1 MLLIARCGARKV
13 AHLSQFTILHSCAVH
28 ARKRITTTHATNEA
42 GSGWKCINNITLNY
56 CSDRAD
62 LEVEDNDDR
71 TKGIRPLP
79 SSAMLRCSGR
89 VMKIVEQCHDAHPIL
104 RVQNRWMIG
113 ATRSATTHSHVHQS
127 VLTGIHPQHLYNI
140 VNSVDS
146 YKEFL
151 PYCHESKILQTAP
164 CRTMMDAV
172 LRVGL
177 PGLSLSAGSN
187 SLLEE
192 RYISRVRMIPA
203 SELTPLWTVEAKSI
217 QSNLFDSLKSRWQ
230 LSLIG
235 DDANVNNEQK
245 QKGPSCNV
253 NFEVEIQ
260 VPNPLIS
267 FTLDK
272 VLKDVA
278 KAQVEA
284 FEKRCRAIPFD
295 INECNE

>member
-1 MLLIARCGARKV
+1 MIRCCCISK
-13 AHLSQFTILHSCAVH
+13 
-28 ARKRITTTHATNEA
+28 TTVKQNCTPY
-42 GSGWKCINNITLNY
+42 S
-56 CSDRAD
+56 
-62 LEVEDNDDR
+62 
-71 TKGIRPLP
+71 
-79 SSAMLRCSGR
+79 
-89 VMKIVEQCHDAHPIL
+89 IL
-104 RVQNRWMIG
+104 RSQNRCIIG

-127 VLTGIHPQHLYNI
+127 VLTNIHPQHLYNI
-140 VNSVDS
+140 VNNVDN
-146 YKEFL
+146 YKDFL

-192 RYISRVRMIPA
+192 RYVSRVRMIPA
-203 SELTPLWTVEAKSI
+203 SETTPLWTIEAKSI

-230 LSLIG
+230 LSLI
-235 DDANVNNEQK
+235 DDTISNDNVQG
-245 QKGPSCNV
+245 QQQQTGPSCNV

-260 VPNPLIS
+260 LSNPLIS
-267 FTLDK
+267 FTLDR

-284 FEKRCRAIPFD
+284 FEKRCRAVPFD
-295 INECNE
+295 NKSNKEL